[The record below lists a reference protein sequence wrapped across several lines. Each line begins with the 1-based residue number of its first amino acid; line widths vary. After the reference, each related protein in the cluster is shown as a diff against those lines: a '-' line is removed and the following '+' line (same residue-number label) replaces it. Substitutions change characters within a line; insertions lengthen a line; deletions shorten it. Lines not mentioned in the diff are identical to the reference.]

1 LFWKVKIIL
10 DELETAECNV
20 FPKPLN
26 ILIAE
31 DESDIAAL
39 YKTVLEKRN
48 HKATITTN
56 GEDCLKAY
64 HEVYQRNRFSSG
76 QQLSS
81 QPGPIEM
88 LRSHSFDVVILDCK
102 MPQMNGIEVAK
113 EILAVNPHQRI
124 IFASAYIKDTVID
137 SIKNLKRSMMES
149 VQKPFEIKRL
159 VDLIEDKLM
168 YQELIRL
175 NVDVDIIRA
184 VKPTHE
190 EISDLLV
197 RLKGVRD
204 YKLEEKE

>member
-1 LFWKVKIIL
+1 VKLIL
-10 DELETAECNV
+10 DEFDTAEYNV

-31 DESDIAAL
+31 DELDIAAL

-76 QQLSS
+76 QQSSS
-81 QPGPIEM
+81 QSGPME
-88 LRSHSFDVVILDCK
+88 RSRCHSFDVVILDCK

-137 SIKNLKRSMMES
+137 SINNLKRSMMES

-175 NVDVDIIRA
+175 NIDVDIIRA

-197 RLKGVRD
+197 RLKGVQGC
-204 YKLEEKE
+204 KFEEKE

>member
-1 LFWKVKIIL
+1 MLWWVKIIS
-10 DELETAECNV
+10 DEFNSAEDNV

-31 DESDIAAL
+31 DELDIAAL
-39 YKTVLEKRN
+39 YKAVLEKRN

-56 GEDCLKAY
+56 GEDCLNAY

-81 QPGPIEM
+81 QSEPIDKS
-88 LRSHSFDVVILDCK
+88 RNHSFDVVVLDCK

-124 IFASAYIKDTVID
+124 IFASAYTKDTVLD
-137 SIKNLKRSMMES
+137 SIKYLKQSMMES

-175 NVDVDIIRA
+175 NIDVDIIRA
-184 VKPTHE
+184 IKPTHE

-197 RLKGVRD
+197 RLKGAQGC
-204 YKLEEKE
+204 KFEEKK

>member
-1 LFWKVKIIL
+1 VKIIL
-10 DELETAECNV
+10 DEIELTECNV
-20 FPKPLN
+20 SLKPLN

-31 DESDIAAL
+31 DELDIAAL

-64 HEVYQRNRFSSG
+64 HDFYQKNRYSSE
-76 QQLSS
+76 QQLSPPLGS
-81 QPGPIEM
+81 IDRS
-88 LRSHSFDVVILDCK
+88 RSHSFDVVILDCK

-124 IFASAYIKDTVID
+124 IFASAYIKDTVIA
-137 SIKNLKRSMMES
+137 SIKNLKHSMMES

-159 VDLIEDKLM
+159 VDLIEDNLM
-168 YQELIRL
+168 YQELRRL
-175 NVDVDIIRA
+175 NIDVDIIKAIR
-184 VKPTHE
+184 PTHE

-197 RLKGVRD
+197 RLKSVQGLKYD
-204 YKLEEKE
+204 ENE

>member
-1 LFWKVKIIL
+1 VKIIL
-10 DELETAECNV
+10 DEFDPAECNAV
-20 FPKPLN
+20 PKPLN

-31 DESDIAAL
+31 DELDIAAL
-39 YKTVLEKRN
+39 YKAVLEKRN
-48 HKATITTN
+48 HKTTITTN
-56 GEDCLKAY
+56 GEDCLKEY
-64 HEVYQRNRFSSG
+64 HEVYQRSRFNSG
-76 QQLSS
+76 QQLSLQS
-81 QPGPIEM
+81 GPTD
-88 LRSHSFDVVILDCK
+88 RSRDQLFDVVVLDCK

-137 SIKNLKRSMMES
+137 SIKYLKRSMMES

-175 NVDVDIIRA
+175 NIDVDMIRA
-184 VKPTHE
+184 IKPTHE

-197 RLKGVRD
+197 RLKGIQGC
-204 YKLEEKE
+204 KFEEKE

>member
-1 LFWKVKIIL
+1 VKIIL
-10 DELETAECNV
+10 DEFDSAECNAV
-20 FPKPLN
+20 PKPLN

-31 DESDIAAL
+31 DELDIAAL

-56 GEDCLKAY
+56 GEDCLKTY
-64 HEVYQRNRFSSG
+64 HEVYQRNRFNSG
-76 QQLSS
+76 QQLSLQS
-81 QPGPIEM
+81 GPID
-88 LRSHSFDVVILDCK
+88 RSRNQLFDVVVLDCK

-175 NVDVDIIRA
+175 NIDVDIIRA
-184 VKPTHE
+184 IKPTHE

-197 RLKGVRD
+197 RLKGIQGC
-204 YKLEEKE
+204 KFEENG